1 MRLRWAAASSL
12 RQSYEKSLERT
23 PRSRRTKSRKQNGWS
38 LRDIR
43 GERDFWAV
51 LSQLLVVMRA
61 HVGFRSMHDK
71 LRSQYRYISIQVFMK
86 IGHENQHVRFANS
99 FTKCDVDFTGWTHR
113 YAFSRLLEKKTCL
126 VIGKATLPRSQLASS
141 LRGRMNKWLESPPN
155 CERLVLGNVDADFLQ
170 TNIRWISLD
179 YQIYILFHRPDQK
192 ISTNASNFVDILHV
206 GASIFLTP
214 VFKNMFSA
222 MALFANLCIR
232 CWWH

>member
-99 FTKCDVDFTGWTHR
+99 FTKCDVDFTCWTHR
-113 YAFSRLLEKKTCL
+113 YAFSRLLEKNLLSHWQGNSSSVSTGL
-126 VIGKATLPRSQLASS
+126 VAKGANEQMTWITSKLWEACSRQCRRRFFANKYSLDISWLPDLYSF
-141 LRGRMNKWLESPPN
+141 SPPRPEN
-155 CERLVLGNVDADFLQ
+155 FNQCVQLRWYFARRCINFPD
-170 TNIRWISLD
+170 TN
-179 YQIYILFHRPDQK
+179 F
-192 ISTNASNFVDILHV
+192 
-206 GASIFLTP
+206 
-214 VFKNMFSA
+214 
-222 MALFANLCIR
+222 
-232 CWWH
+232 